1 MRLAPLLVA
10 LTAAIPALSRAE
22 SIDSILTTARQAAGI
37 ESAGPCSDGVFL
49 RRAYIDLIGTLPTAA
64 EARAFL
70 ADGSADKRARLIDT
84 LLARPEFS
92 DYWALKWCD
101 VLRVKSEFP
110 INLWPD
116 AVQCYH
122 GWVRDSLRRNMPY
135 DEFARELLTSSGS
148 CFRVPPASFYRA
160 VQQRDPAGLAGA
172 AALTFMGSRTDGWP
186 EAQRVGMAAFFSRVA
201 YKKTEEW
208 KEEIVCLDPAPAGP
222 VSAVFPDGTAVTI
235 PAGDDPR
242 LAFAEWLTRERNP
255 WFARAAVNRVW
266 GWLLGRGI
274 IDPVDDIRPD
284 NHASCPELLGYLEGQ
299 FVASGYD
306 LRALYRL
313 ICNSETYQQSPV
325 PRAEGPQA
333 AGLFACYPV
342 RRLEAEVL
350 VDALCATIGGV
361 EDYSSAIPEPFTYIP
376 DTQRTILLADGS
388 ITSPFLEMFG
398 RPTRDT
404 GLEAE
409 RSNAPTD
416 AQRLYLLNSADIQR
430 RIERSPQLRFLLAST
445 RGRPREQA
453 NWLYLAILSRYPT
466 EDEVAAAQRYV
477 AAHASDPKAAVDD
490 LVWALINTKEFLFR
504 H

>member
-1 MRLAPLLVA
+1 MRLVPLLVV
-10 LTAAIPALSRAE
+10 LSAAIPAIGHAE
-22 SIDSILTTARQAAGI
+22 SIDSILAAARQGAGV
-37 ESAGPCSDGVFL
+37 EPAGPCSDGVFL
-49 RRAYIDLIGTLPTAA
+49 RRAYVDLIGTLPTAA

-70 ADGSADKRARLIDT
+70 ADGSADKRARLIDA
-84 LLARPEFS
+84 LLARPEFA

-116 AVQCYH
+116 AVQRYH
-122 GWVRDSLRRNMPY
+122 AWVRDCLRRNMPY
-135 DEFARELLTSSGS
+135 DQFARELLTSSGS
-148 CFRVPPASFYRA
+148 CFRVPAANFYRA

-172 AALTFMGSRTDGWP
+172 VALTFMGARADAWP
-186 EAQRVGMAAFFSRVA
+186 EAQRTGMAAFFSRVA

-208 KEEIVCLDPAPAGP
+208 KEEIVCMDPAPAGP

-235 PAGDDPR
+235 PAGEDPR
-242 LAFAEWLTRERNP
+242 LVFADWLTRSDNP
-255 WFARAAVNRVW
+255 WFPRAAVNRVW
-266 GWLLGRGI
+266 GWVFGRGI
-274 IDPVDDIRPD
+274 VDPVDDIRPG
-284 NHASCPELLGYLEGQ
+284 NPASCPELLSYLTRQ
-299 FVASGYD
+299 FVASDYD

-313 ICNSETYQQSPV
+313 ICNSGTYQQSPV
-325 PRAEGPQA
+325 PKGKAAEAPGV
-333 AGLFACYPV
+333 FACYPV
-342 RRLEAEVL
+342 RRLDAEVL
-350 VDALCATIGGV
+350 IDALCATIGGA

-376 DTQRTILLADGS
+376 DRQRTILLADGS

-404 GLEAE
+404 GLESE
-409 RSNAPTD
+409 RGNAPTD

-445 RGRPREQA
+445 RGRPREQVS
-453 NWLYLAILSRYPT
+453 WLYLALLSRYPT
-466 EDEVAAAQRYV
+466 EDEVTAAQRYV
-477 AAHASDPKAAVDD
+477 AAHAADPKAAVDD